1 MFCKPSPEQNKVT
14 LMRCFCTLKTKIS
27 VGFLLFGSHAL
38 SVKDTKGQS
47 QAGQTAQYRCKCI
60 GVFFSYWLIDF
71 LTLHS
76 QIPLFQCNCKV
87 FLLYV
92 VVTSYCT
99 SFTAHRLRAHALI
112 DTHYTSLP
120 LLRLLETR
128 LMMVRPTR
136 SLHCAAALWLNT
148 NTNTQSYT
156 YKKTQIQTQA

>member
-1 MFCKPSPEQNKVT
+1 MCAIFWSKKTILRSSLSTLSDCMSAREMGVTPHKQTRFCKPSPEQNKVT

-76 QIPLFQCNCKV
+76 QRALFQCNCTSGTATV
-87 FLLYV
+87 QYCNSQQTLQYILMHHTLL
-92 VVTSYCT
+92 
-99 SFTAHRLRAHALI
+99 L
-112 DTHYTSLP
+112 
-120 LLRLLETR
+120 
-128 LMMVRPTR
+128 
-136 SLHCAAALWLNT
+136 
-148 NTNTQSYT
+148 
-156 YKKTQIQTQA
+156 